1 MEPSKELLDAIY
13 RQRVLRARAMP
24 LEEKLLD
31 GPRLFEMACR
41 ITRDGIRY
49 QFPNADDQQVEEILA
64 ARIALRAR
72 LERRP

>member
-13 RQRVLRARAMP
+13 RDRVLHARAMP
-24 LEEKLLD
+24 LEEKLLA

-49 QFPNADDQQVEEILA
+49 QFPGADDRKVEEILA
-64 ARIALRAR
+64 ARIALRTQ
-72 LERRP
+72 LERRR